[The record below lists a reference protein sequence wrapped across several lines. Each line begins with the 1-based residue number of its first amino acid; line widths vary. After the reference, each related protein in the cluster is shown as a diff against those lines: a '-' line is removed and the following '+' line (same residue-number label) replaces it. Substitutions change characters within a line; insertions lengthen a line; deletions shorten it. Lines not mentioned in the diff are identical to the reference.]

1 MKKDRFILNRYFIR
15 TCWTKLSLYIFSFCS
30 SEDFILVLDLMD
42 GSSWFSITIDGTDHK
57 WKICETIILFLW
69 DPLQYTMFINKLVA
83 KQEVISYDQRH
94 SGRKII
100 LLTKDV
106 CFWNSHWLQKAA
118 LEPWQP
124 LQGFLSWVRGQR
136 VREKT
141 QSTPGWLNDNS
152 FQFNN

>member
-1 MKKDRFILNRYFIR
+1 MITTRAPDGANKMISIL
-15 TCWTKLSLYIFSFCS
+15 FSSCS
-30 SEDFILVLDLMD
+30 CEDFILVSDLMD

-57 WKICETIILFLW
+57 WKICETIVLFLW

-106 CFWNSHWLQKAA
+106 CFWNSHWLQKLHWSPDNHCKASFP
-118 LEPWQP
+118 E
-124 LQGFLSWVRGQR
+124 SEVRGWERRPNPRR
-136 VREKT
+136 VDWT
-141 QSTPGWLNDNS
+141 TIL
-152 FQFNN
+152 FNLTIKHFNM